1 VPQRSGRRPKIGL
14 VLSGGGAA
22 GVAHIGVLQALDRAG
37 IVPDFVVGASMGALI
52 GAAYCFGND
61 VYHMEREA
69 RQMSWKDVA
78 PLTIPR
84 MMGLIPSENI
94 RRLFSRHA
102 KGNYFAD
109 LKIPLAVI
117 ITDLKAGERLIVQE
131 GDLFDAVQASCAIPG
146 IFTPVKQDDKILVD
160 GGVLS
165 NLPVDVAR
173 QLGADIVIASDVQA
187 SWTTP
192 DQIVNAMH
200 VVAHSMFLT
209 IKQITELAA
218 QDADFLLRTA
228 HPEATLTN
236 FAIGGELIRMARTEA
251 EATIPLIQARI
262 ESLQRKT
269 APLPPVAPVKK
280 EAKTWSELFFGN
292 MKLSHG

>member
-1 VPQRSGRRPKIGL
+1 MPTRSGRRPKIGL

-22 GVAHIGVLQALDRAG
+22 GIAHIGVLQALDRAG

-52 GAAYCFGND
+52 GAAFCFGND

-69 RQMSWKDVA
+69 RLMSWKDIA

-84 MMGLIPSENI
+84 MMGLVPSENI
-94 RRLFSRHA
+94 RRLFARHA
-102 KGNYFAD
+102 KGDNFND
-109 LKIPLAVI
+109 LKIPLHVI
-117 ITDLKAGERLIVQE
+117 ITDLKAGERLIVSE
-131 GDLFDAVQASCAIPG
+131 GNLADAVQASCAIPG
-146 IFTPVKQDDKILVD
+146 IFTPVKRDGRILVD

-173 QLGADIVIASDVQA
+173 QMGADIVIASDVPA

-192 DQIVNAMH
+192 DQIANAMH
-200 VVAHSMFLT
+200 IVAHSMFLT

-218 QDADFLLRTA
+218 QDADFLIRTV

-236 FAIGGELIRMARTEA
+236 FSLGGELIRMA
-251 EATIPLIQARI
+251 
-262 ESLQRKT
+262 
-269 APLPPVAPVKK
+269 
-280 EAKTWSELFFGN
+280 
-292 MKLSHG
+292 